1 LKRPLFDS
9 TNKGIFKEAPPYVTQ
24 TLNIST
30 EANMETHNEA
40 ANTAHKRTITLY
52 QKEPTLVYGKL
63 GNAYII
69 IKSINYVKMGTTFG
83 IHTCETDKYL

>member
-1 LKRPLFDS
+1 MKK
-9 TNKGIFKEAPPYVTQ
+9 NGIFKEAPPYVTQ

-40 ANTAHKRTITLY
+40 ANKRTITLY

-63 GNAYII
+63 GNTYII

-83 IHTCETDKYL
+83 IQICETDKYL